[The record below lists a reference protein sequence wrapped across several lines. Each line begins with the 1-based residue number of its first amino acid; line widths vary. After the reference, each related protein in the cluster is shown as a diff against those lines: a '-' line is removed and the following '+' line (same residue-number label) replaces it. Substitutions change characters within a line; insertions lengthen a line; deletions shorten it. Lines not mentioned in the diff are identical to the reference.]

1 MPGCGVLRL
10 RHFFITF
17 GRVKT
22 GLIDHLGMA
31 YFMFLAPLVF
41 ILAKTIGTLFVLNR
55 KIFGDRFSPARLC
68 MHCSQERRPAG
79 RRYSC
84 LSRSR
89 TFIRIMP

>member
-1 MPGCGVLRL
+1 
-10 RHFFITF
+10 
-17 GRVKT
+17 
-22 GLIDHLGMA
+22 MA

-55 KIFGDRFSPARLC
+55 IVFGDRFSLARLC

-79 RRYSC
+79 RHYSC